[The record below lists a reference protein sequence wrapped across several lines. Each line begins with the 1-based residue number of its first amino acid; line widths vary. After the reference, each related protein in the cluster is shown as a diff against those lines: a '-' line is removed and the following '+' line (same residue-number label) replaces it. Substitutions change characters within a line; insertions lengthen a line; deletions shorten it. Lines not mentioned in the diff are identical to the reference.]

1 LTEITFFRKEERM
14 SMQKRVEN
22 VQEGY
27 VPVVGGLVWSQILN
41 PGKGIPLLT
50 LHGGPGSPHD
60 YLEPL
65 KQLADER
72 SVIFYDQLG
81 CGKSERP
88 DDSTLWQRSRFVEE
102 LDQIRQAL
110 HLENFHLFGHSWG
123 SMLAV
128 DYAQTKPDGLTS
140 LILASPALSISHWLN
155 DMDVYRKRLPLEVQ
169 KVLTEHEMN
178 GTTDSEDYQ
187 HAAMEFYERYLC
199 RLHPWPEPLERTI
212 AGEGTL
218 VYQTMWGPSEF
229 FMTGN
234 LLHADC
240 TAQLGTIEQPTLFT
254 CGRYDEATPE
264 TTAWYQ
270 SLLPQSELV
279 IFEQSAH
286 MPHLEETAHYLQTLR
301 TFLWR
306 IEHPHSLEERQVD

>member
-1 LTEITFFRKEERM
+1 
-14 SMQKRVEN
+14 MQKSVEN
-22 VQEGY
+22 RQEGY
-27 VPVVGGLVWSQILN
+27 IPVTRGRVWYHIVN

-72 SVIFYDQLG
+72 PVIFYDQLG

-88 DDSTLWQRSRFVEE
+88 DDITLWQRSRFVEE
-102 LDQIRQAL
+102 LDQIRHAL
-110 HLENFHLFGHSWG
+110 HLENVHLFGHSWG
-123 SMLAV
+123 SMLV
-128 DYAQTKPDGLTS
+128 IDYALTQPGGLTS
-140 LILASPALSISHWLN
+140 LILASPALSIPRWLS
-155 DMDVYRKRLPLEVQ
+155 DMEVYRKSLPLAIQ
-169 KVLTEHEMN
+169 KILAEQESN
-178 GTTDSEDYQ
+178 STTDSEEYQ
-187 HAAMEFYERYLC
+187 HAAMEFYQRYLC
-199 RLHPWPEPLERTI
+199 RLHPWPEALESTL

-240 TAQLGTIEQPTLFT
+240 IAQLGTIELPMLFA

-264 TTAWYQ
+264 TTAWYHR
-270 SLLPQSELV
+270 LLPRSELA

-286 MPHLEETAHYLQTLR
+286 MPHLEEPEHYLQTIR
-301 TFLWR
+301 NFLQR
-306 IEHPHSLEERQVD
+306 IEQPSSSEEKRLY